1 MFRFANPE
9 YLYLLLL
16 LPVVC
21 AVLWYSHR
29 RKRGLVKKIGD
40 KSLLLMLVPDY
51 SSARRKLKLGLIL
64 TAMVLT
70 IIMIARPQ
78 FGSKIENV
86 KRQGVEVIFALD
98 VSNSMMAEDVTPNR
112 LEKAKR
118 MMMQLIDAR
127 GNDKVGLIVF
137 AGDAYI
143 QIPITSDYVSAKMF
157 MSSINT
163 SLVPTQGTS
172 IGEAIDLATRSFGG
186 QDEDSG
192 EKAKVGRAIIVITDG
207 ENHEDDA
214 VEAAKMAAS
223 KGIIVN
229 VVGIGSPEGAPIPQ
243 QGLMSFKKDENG
255 DVVITKLNE
264 QMCVN
269 IAKAGNGIYVRVDNS
284 NNAQK
289 VIEKA
294 LDTMAKSDVE
304 SKVYS
309 EYDEQFQVFACLIL
323 LLLVA
328 ELFISEKR
336 NKFFDNI
343 KIFGDDKKK

>member
-9 YLYLLLL
+9 YLYLLFL

-21 AVLWYSHR
+21 VVLWYSHR
-29 RKRGLVKKIGD
+29 RRRELIKKIGD
-40 KSLLLMLVPDY
+40 KSLLLQLVPDF
-51 SSARRKLKLGLIL
+51 SPIRRKLKMGLII
-64 TAMVLT
+64 TAMALS

-86 KRQGVEVIFALD
+86 KRQGIEVIFALD

-127 GNDKVGLIVF
+127 GDDKVGLIVF
-137 AGDAYI
+137 AGDAYT
-143 QIPITSDYVSAKMF
+143 QIPITNDYVSAKMF

-163 SLVPTQGTS
+163 SMVPTQGTS
-172 IGEAIDLATRSFGG
+172 IGEAIDLATKSFGSVD
-186 QDEDSG
+186 QNNG
-192 EKAKVGRAIIVITDG
+192 EKSKVGRAIVVITDG

-223 KGIIVN
+223 MGIIVN
-229 VVGIGSPEGAPIPQ
+229 VVGIGSPQGAPIPQ
-243 QGLMSFKKDENG
+243 PGLMSFKKDERG
-255 DVVITKLNE
+255 EVVVTKLNE
-264 QMCVN
+264 PMCMN
-269 IAKAGNGIYVRVDNS
+269 IAQAGNGIYVRVDNS

-309 EYDEQFQVFACLIL
+309 EYDEQFQFFAFLIL
-323 LLLVA
+323 LLLAA

-343 KIFGDDKKK
+343 KIFGDDKK

>member
-9 YLYLLLL
+9 YLYLLFL

-21 AVLWYSHR
+21 VVLWYSHR
-29 RKRGLVKKIGD
+29 KRRELIKKIGD
-40 KSLLLMLVPDY
+40 KSLLLQLVPDI
-51 SSARRKLKLGLIL
+51 SPIRRKLKMGLII
-64 TAMVLT
+64 TAMALT
-70 IIMIARPQ
+70 IVMIARPQ

-86 KRQGVEVIFALD
+86 KRQGIEVIFALD

-127 GNDKVGLIVF
+127 GDDKVGLIVF
-137 AGDAYI
+137 AGDAYT
-143 QIPITSDYVSAKMF
+143 QIPITNDYVSAKMF

-172 IGEAIDLATRSFGG
+172 IGEAIDLATKSFGG
-186 QDEDSG
+186 DKEDSG
-192 EKAKVGRAIIVITDG
+192 DKAKVGRAIVVITDG

-223 KGIIVN
+223 MGIIVN
-229 VVGIGSPEGAPIPQ
+229 VVGIGSPQGAPIPQ
-243 QGLMSFKKDENG
+243 PGLMSFKKDEHG
-255 DVVITKLNE
+255 EVVVTKLNE
-264 QMCVN
+264 PMCMN
-269 IAKAGNGIYVRVDNS
+269 IAQAGNGIYVRVDNS

-309 EYDEQFQVFACLIL
+309 EYDEQFQFFAFLIL

-343 KIFGDDKKK
+343 KIFGDDKK

>member
-1 MFRFANPE
+1 
-9 YLYLLLL
+9 
-16 LPVVC
+16 
-21 AVLWYSHR
+21 
-29 RKRGLVKKIGD
+29 
-40 KSLLLMLVPDY
+40 
-51 SSARRKLKLGLIL
+51 
-64 TAMVLT
+64 
-70 IIMIARPQ
+70 MIARPQ

-86 KRQGVEVIFALD
+86 KRQGIEVIFALD

-127 GNDKVGLIVF
+127 GDDKVGLIVF
-137 AGDAYI
+137 AGDAYT
-143 QIPITSDYVSAKMF
+143 QIPITNDYVSAKMF

-172 IGEAIDLATRSFGG
+172 IGEAIDLATKSFGG
-186 QDEDSG
+186 DKEDNG
-192 EKAKVGRAIIVITDG
+192 AKAKVGRAIVVITDG

-223 KGIIVN
+223 MGIIVN
-229 VVGIGSPEGAPIPQ
+229 VVGIGSPQGAPIPQ
-243 QGLMSFKKDENG
+243 PGLMSFKKDEHG
-255 DVVITKLNE
+255 EVVVTKLNE
-264 QMCVN
+264 PMCMN
-269 IAKAGNGIYVRVDNS
+269 IAQAGNGIYVRVDNS

-309 EYDEQFQVFACLIL
+309 EYDEQFQFFAFLIL

-343 KIFGDDKKK
+343 KIFGDDKK

>member
-9 YLYLLLL
+9 YLYLLFL

-21 AVLWYSHR
+21 VVLWYSHR
-29 RKRGLVKKIGD
+29 RRRELIKKIGD
-40 KSLLLMLVPDY
+40 KSLLLQLVPDF
-51 SSARRKLKLGLIL
+51 SSTRRKLKMGLII
-64 TAMVLT
+64 TAMALT
-70 IIMIARPQ
+70 IVMIARPQ

-86 KRQGVEVIFALD
+86 KRQGIEVIFVLD

-127 GNDKVGLIVF
+127 GDDKVGLIVF
-137 AGDAYI
+137 AGDAYT
-143 QIPITSDYVSAKMF
+143 QIPITNDYVSAKMF

-172 IGEAIDLATRSFGG
+172 IGEAIDLATKSFGG
-186 QDEDSG
+186 DKEDNG
-192 EKAKVGRAIIVITDG
+192 AKAKVGRAIVVITDG

-223 KGIIVN
+223 MGIIVN
-229 VVGIGSPEGAPIPQ
+229 VVGIGSPQGAPIPQ
-243 QGLMSFKKDENG
+243 PGLMSFKKDEHG
-255 DVVITKLNE
+255 EVVVTKLNE
-264 QMCVN
+264 PMCMN
-269 IAKAGNGIYVRVDNS
+269 IAQAGNGIYVRVDNS

-309 EYDEQFQVFACLIL
+309 EYDEQFQFLAFLIL

-343 KIFGDDKKK
+343 KIFGDDKK

>member
-9 YLYLLLL
+9 YLYLLFL

-21 AVLWYSHR
+21 VVLWYSHR
-29 RKRGLVKKIGD
+29 RRQKQIRKIGD
-40 KSLLLMLVPDY
+40 KSLLLQLVPDF
-51 SSARRKLKLGLIL
+51 SSTRRKLKMGLII
-64 TAMVLT
+64 TAMALT
-70 IIMIARPQ
+70 IVMIARPQ

-86 KRQGVEVIFALD
+86 KRQGIEVIFALD

-127 GNDKVGLIVF
+127 GDDKVGLIVF
-137 AGDAYI
+137 AGDAYT
-143 QIPITSDYVSAKMF
+143 QIPITNDYVSAKMF

-172 IGEAIDLATRSFGG
+172 IGEAIDLATKSFGG
-186 QDEDSG
+186 DKEDNG
-192 EKAKVGRAIIVITDG
+192 DKANVGRAIVVITDG

-223 KGIIVN
+223 MGIIVN
-229 VVGIGSPEGAPIPQ
+229 VVGIGSPQGAPIPQ
-243 QGLMSFKKDENG
+243 PGLMSFKKDEHG
-255 DVVITKLNE
+255 EVVVTKLNE
-264 QMCVN
+264 PMCMN
-269 IAKAGNGIYVRVDNS
+269 IAQAGNGIYVRVDNS

-309 EYDEQFQVFACLIL
+309 EYDEQFQFFAFLIL

-343 KIFGDDKKK
+343 KIFGDDKK

>member
-9 YLYLLLL
+9 YLYLLFL

-21 AVLWYSHR
+21 VVLWYSHR
-29 RKRGLVKKIGD
+29 RRQKLIRKIGD
-40 KSLLLMLVPDY
+40 KSLLLQLVPDF
-51 SSARRKLKLGLIL
+51 SSTRRKLKMGLII
-64 TAMVLT
+64 TAMALT
-70 IIMIARPQ
+70 IVMIARPQ

-86 KRQGVEVIFALD
+86 KRQGIEVIFALD

-127 GNDKVGLIVF
+127 GDDKVGLIVF
-137 AGDAYI
+137 AGDAYT
-143 QIPITSDYVSAKMF
+143 QIPITNDYVSAKMF

-172 IGEAIDLATRSFGG
+172 IGEAIDLATKSFGG
-186 QDEDSG
+186 DKEDNG
-192 EKAKVGRAIIVITDG
+192 DKAKVGRAIVVITDG

-223 KGIIVN
+223 MGIIVN
-229 VVGIGSPEGAPIPQ
+229 VVGIGSPQGAPIPQ
-243 QGLMSFKKDENG
+243 PGLMSFKKDEHG
-255 DVVITKLNE
+255 EVVVTKLNE
-264 QMCVN
+264 PMCMN
-269 IAKAGNGIYVRVDNS
+269 IAQAGNGIYVRVDNS

-309 EYDEQFQVFACLIL
+309 EYDEQFQFFAFLIL
-323 LLLVA
+323 LLLAA

-343 KIFGDDKKK
+343 KIFGDDKK

>member
-9 YLYLLLL
+9 YLYLLFL

-21 AVLWYSHR
+21 VVLWYSHR
-29 RKRGLVKKIGD
+29 RRRELIKKIGD
-40 KSLLLMLVPDY
+40 KSLLLQLVPDF
-51 SSARRKLKLGLIL
+51 SPARRKLKLGLII

-70 IIMIARPQ
+70 IVMIARPQ

-86 KRQGVEVIFALD
+86 KRQGIEVIFALD

-127 GNDKVGLIVF
+127 GDDKVGLIVF
-137 AGDAYI
+137 AGDAYT
-143 QIPITSDYVSAKMF
+143 QIPITNDYVSAKMF

-172 IGEAIDLATRSFGG
+172 IGEAIDLATKSFGG
-186 QDEDSG
+186 DKEDNG
-192 EKAKVGRAIIVITDG
+192 DKAKVGRAIVVITDG

-223 KGIIVN
+223 MGIIVN
-229 VVGIGSPEGAPIPQ
+229 VVGIGSPQGAPIPQ
-243 QGLMSFKKDENG
+243 PGLMSFKKGEHG
-255 DVVITKLNE
+255 EVVVTKLNE
-264 QMCVN
+264 PMCMN
-269 IAKAGNGIYVRVDNS
+269 IAQAGNGIYVRVDNS

-309 EYDEQFQVFACLIL
+309 EYDEQFQFLAFLIL

-343 KIFGDDKKK
+343 KIFGDDKK

>member
-9 YLYLLLL
+9 YLYLLFL

-21 AVLWYSHR
+21 VVLWYSHR
-29 RKRGLVKKIGD
+29 RRRELIRKIGD
-40 KSLLLMLVPDY
+40 KSLLLQLVPDF
-51 SSARRKLKLGLIL
+51 SSTRRKLKMGLII
-64 TAMVLT
+64 TAMALT
-70 IIMIARPQ
+70 IVMIARPQ

-86 KRQGVEVIFALD
+86 KRQGIEVIFALD

-127 GNDKVGLIVF
+127 GDDKVGLIVF
-137 AGDAYI
+137 AGDAYT
-143 QIPITSDYVSAKMF
+143 QIPITNDYVSAKMF

-172 IGEAIDLATRSFGG
+172 IGGAIDLATKSFGG
-186 QDEDSG
+186 DKEDSG
-192 EKAKVGRAIIVITDG
+192 DKAKVGRAIVVITDG

-223 KGIIVN
+223 MGIIVN
-229 VVGIGSPEGAPIPQ
+229 VVGIGSPQGAPIPQ
-243 QGLMSFKKDENG
+243 PGLMSFKKDEHG
-255 DVVITKLNE
+255 EVVVTKLNE
-264 QMCVN
+264 PMCMN
-269 IAKAGNGIYVRVDNS
+269 IAQAGNGIYVRVDNS

-309 EYDEQFQVFACLIL
+309 EYDEQFQFFAFLIL

-343 KIFGDDKKK
+343 KIFGDDKK

>member
-9 YLYLLLL
+9 YLYLLFL

-21 AVLWYSHR
+21 VVLWYSHR
-29 RKRGLVKKIGD
+29 RRRELIRKIGD
-40 KSLLLMLVPDY
+40 KSLLLQLVPDF
-51 SSARRKLKLGLIL
+51 SSTRRKLKMGLII
-64 TAMVLT
+64 TAMALT
-70 IIMIARPQ
+70 IVMIARPQ

-86 KRQGVEVIFALD
+86 KRQGIEVIFALD

-127 GNDKVGLIVF
+127 GDDKVGLIVF
-137 AGDAYI
+137 AGDAYT
-143 QIPITSDYVSAKMF
+143 QIPITNDYVSAKMF

-172 IGEAIDLATRSFGG
+172 IGEAIDLATKSFGG
-186 QDEDSG
+186 DKEDSG
-192 EKAKVGRAIIVITDG
+192 DKAKVGRAIVVITDG

-223 KGIIVN
+223 MGIIVN
-229 VVGIGSPEGAPIPQ
+229 VVGIGSPQGAPIPQ
-243 QGLMSFKKDENG
+243 PGLMSFKKDEHG
-255 DVVITKLNE
+255 EVVVTKLNE
-264 QMCVN
+264 PMCMN
-269 IAKAGNGIYVRVDNS
+269 IAQAGNGIYVRVDNS

-309 EYDEQFQVFACLIL
+309 EYDEQFQFFAFLIL

-343 KIFGDDKKK
+343 KIFGDDKK